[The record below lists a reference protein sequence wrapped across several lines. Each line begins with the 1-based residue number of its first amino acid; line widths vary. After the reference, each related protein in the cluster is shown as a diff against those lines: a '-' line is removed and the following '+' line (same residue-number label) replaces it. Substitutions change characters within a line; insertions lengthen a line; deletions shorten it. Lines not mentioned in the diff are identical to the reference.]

1 MLHFASGLQYELCV
15 FYWFLW
21 KKANQKKINII
32 IIYSWHWNVNKHL
45 IELCCKKV

>member
-21 KKANQKKINII
+21 KKANQKK
-32 IIYSWHWNVNKHL
+32 KL
-45 IELCCKKV
+45 TLLLFTADTEM